1 MAAIG
6 KVEKE
11 IEIQTPAEKLFKIFK
26 SQCHHMPNMA
36 KSVHAVDVHEGDWE
50 KEGSI
55 KHWKYN
61 LDGRDETFKE
71 KVEIDEENKAVTFIA
86 VGGHVLDHFKNYKGT
101 FKFTPNGDKGCLVKI
116 TLDYEKRTADDHDPI
131 DKYMDLVV
139 GLVKDI
145 DDHLILQA

>member
-36 KSVHAVDVHEGDWE
+36 KSVHAVDVHEGLS
-50 KEGSI
+50 G
-55 KHWKYN
+55 
-61 LDGRDETFKE
+61 
-71 KVEIDEENKAVTFIA
+71 ENHS
-86 VGGHVLDHFKNYKGT
+86 GLR
-101 FKFTPNGDKGCLVKI
+101 
-116 TLDYEKRTADDHDPI
+116 KRTADDHDPI